1 MSTNREIFF
10 GDKNI
15 ETAMIKSC
23 LLLDKFR
30 INNRDV
36 YFQKRLL
43 AHIFTSDISCID
55 DAYDLICKKYPSYSF
70 DKNKLISNL
79 EKLEKKG
86 VVIIDDD
93 GKVRLTQKTCE
104 EGTKFLSKHNSSLDK
119 LVNDIYVSV
128 ESNFNVLRYKN
139 QIIENIKECLNY
151 YIRIS
156 CYNILGIDDDSDGLG
171 SDRIKSLAGRNI
183 NENRIVEQIIL
194 SIGNVIDHP
203 SDGQRQTIEYIA
215 RVVLLTRLTGI
226 DPFLNNFKNSV
237 IGQKSFILDTD
248 ILLYLITDD
257 GEISREYKA
266 LFQTLLRC
274 GCQIYIPSEVLEEVY
289 DHAEAA
295 TKRYHFVDGL
305 ARQRGQ
311 DWAKENV
318 RNIFLESYY
327 HLVKT
332 KNNNLK
338 WSKYISNYFDDQ
350 YGLEFTIAAIKEF
363 LGNDHHIHLGLMP
376 QKADIFQSND
386 TADISL
392 RDNLLDKAIEDS
404 RFAIKAEFRD
414 EGKSLQVA
422 KTDTMLYLTILKLNK
437 QERQRNGL
445 ISQRAD
451 LLDHKYYLLTA
462 FFRLY
467 KTAKEMGLNDKISCT
482 PSALMAYLAE
492 SGILDNKNLNISN
505 LFDNPFLAYI
515 AKSSWN
521 DAEKILKAG
530 IDISGKNIVRLRYDL
545 QKEVHQLITS
555 EIGTDSYN
563 EAYESTIQKGYSFD
577 KHVEY
582 AKNIEE
588 KLKEK
593 DAQIN
598 YLQEQLE
605 KRKRQDSKKQYEQR
619 IKARL
624 QNSKKQK

>member
-1 MSTNREIFF
+1 M
-10 GDKNI
+10 
-15 ETAMIKSC
+15 
-23 LLLDKFR
+23 
-30 INNRDV
+30 
-36 YFQKRLL
+36 
-43 AHIFTSDISCID
+43 
-55 DAYDLICKKYPSYSF
+55 
-70 DKNKLISNL
+70 
-79 EKLEKKG
+79 
-86 VVIIDDD
+86 
-93 GKVRLTQKTCE
+93 
-104 EGTKFLSKHNSSLDK
+104 
-119 LVNDIYVSV
+119 
-128 ESNFNVLRYKN
+128 
-139 QIIENIKECLNY
+139 
-151 YIRIS
+151 
-156 CYNILGIDDDSDGLG
+156 
-171 SDRIKSLAGRNI
+171 
-183 NENRIVEQIIL
+183 
-194 SIGNVIDHP
+194 
-203 SDGQRQTIEYIA
+203 
-215 RVVLLTRLTGI
+215 
-226 DPFLNNFKNSV
+226 
-237 IGQKSFILDTD
+237 
-248 ILLYLITDD
+248 
-257 GEISREYKA
+257 
-266 LFQTLLRC
+266 
-274 GCQIYIPSEVLEEVY
+274 
-289 DHAEAA
+289 
-295 TKRYHFVDGL
+295 
-305 ARQRGQ
+305 
-311 DWAKENV
+311 
-318 RNIFLESYY
+318 
-327 HLVKT
+327 
-332 KNNNLK
+332 
-338 WSKYISNYFDDQ
+338 
-350 YGLEFTIAAIKEF
+350 
-363 LGNDHHIHLGLMP
+363 
-376 QKADIFQSND
+376 
-386 TADISL
+386 
-392 RDNLLDKAIEDS
+392 LDKAIEDS

-582 AKNIEE
+582 AKNVEE